1 VITTP
6 TKVFVYLDM
15 RGVSMENEVAPDAWL
30 ESTSDQQWVVGAHS
44 TIGRSPANG
53 IVIDDKLVSRRHAL
67 IHRQDVDEFWL
78 VDLGSGNG
86 SLVNGRRVTLPT
98 RVSENDVLMFG
109 ETRLKFRQ
117 PATHAATPVMHSATL
132 IDVKNVSCWL
142 LLTDIVGST
151 KLAAKLPSNE
161 WATLVGSW
169 AGECQRIIELHGG
182 VISKYLGD
190 GFLAIW
196 PTKEHPVERV
206 AGGIRKLQ
214 ELQGAAPS
222 FRIVVHRGEVFSGGS
237 RALGEDPLSG
247 LELIML
253 FRMERL
259 ASSLGMGLFVSEPAS
274 SELAAH
280 VKLRSAGQHELPGF
294 ADADLRSFYTA
305 G

>member
-1 VITTP
+1 MITTP

-30 ESTSDQQWVVGAHS
+30 ELTCDQRWVVGAHC

-117 PATHAATPVMHSATL
+117 PTAGTATAATHSATL
-132 IDVKNVSCWL
+132 IELKNVSCWL

-190 GFLAIW
+190 GILAIW

-259 ASSLGMGLFVSEPAS
+259 ASTLGMSLFVSEPAS
-274 SELAAH
+274 SELGPH
-280 VKLRSAGQHELPGF
+280 VKLVGAGQHELPGF
-294 ADADLRSFYTA
+294 SDANLRSFYMA